1 MGLSLSHCFFIC
13 LSVNLFVCTESEN
26 LSHLGYQRSIFRII
40 RALHCR
46 LLFCPPNFGVFV
58 AVVRLFVRC
67 SGSFV
72 GSFVCLFLNQMI
84 ESLLLTCVALCCFGD
99 GCTATRIHSFA
110 RPLKFCATQCCT
122 NAHKHL
128 QSQFNS
134 IRFNSIQFNSM
145 QRNTQLEFGFLL
157 SPCFCFCLLFG
168 VTVIVIANVL
178 CCGSTKVGQCCRHY
192 VRVCLDGRSR
202 RRRFSRSRQ
211 GRNILRRHCRGKPQ
225 VQVQVLLSK
234 PRIHLCSHGRGRLGR
249 VRPAVLQG
257 RNPVLSRRHG
267 SEPQLFPLGFELEI
281 LPPDLQVFPVVE
293 IPAVGFEAQT
303 P

>member
-134 IRFNSIQFNSM
+134 IRFNSIQFN
-145 QRNTQLEFGFLL
+145 
-157 SPCFCFCLLFG
+157 
-168 VTVIVIANVL
+168 
-178 CCGSTKVGQCCRHY
+178 
-192 VRVCLDGRSR
+192 
-202 RRRFSRSRQ
+202 
-211 GRNILRRHCRGKPQ
+211 
-225 VQVQVLLSK
+225 
-234 PRIHLCSHGRGRLGR
+234 RIGTDVS
-249 VRPAVLQG
+249 
-257 RNPVLSRRHG
+257 
-267 SEPQLFPLGFELEI
+267 
-281 LPPDLQVFPVVE
+281 
-293 IPAVGFEAQT
+293 
-303 P
+303 